1 MREKKE
7 QELIYKLLS
16 SPLERVKIFREI
28 PENKQGFIILNLP
41 KRIQKKIMDKLN
53 DRELIE
59 MIDYLDPTSATDL
72 LQIINKKRAN
82 RVLKK
87 LGQEIRKKIEF
98 LLRFNPKTAAGLM
111 SLDYIEI
118 DKDISFGE
126 LYKIVKEYEKKRGKP
141 PAILVVREGF
151 LIGEIPFYRLAL
163 VNKEERARDYIKKVP
178 SVKYDEDEKAVIE
191 TFKSHP
197 HDKIV
202 VLDDDGS
209 ILGIIYSDDVLK
221 LLKKASVNDLQR
233 FAGVSEEED
242 VLDPPLV
249 KVKNR
254 YRWLIIN
261 LATAF
266 LAASVV
272 SLFQKTIS
280 AYVLLAVYMPIV
292 AGMGGNAGTQT
303 LAVMVRGLA
312 LKEIEPKRV
321 QKVIINEMVA
331 GGINGI
337 INGGLVALVATL
349 WNKSPM
355 LGLIVAIAMIVNLV
369 IAGFFGA
376 LIPLI
381 MKKLGKD
388 PASSATIFITTA
400 TDVCGF
406 FAFLGLAN
414 LFL

>member
-1 MREKKE
+1 MTEKKE

-41 KRIQKKIMDKLN
+41 KRIQKKIMDKLS

-381 MKKLGKD
+381 MKKMGKD

>member
-1 MREKKE
+1 MTEKKE

-41 KRIQKKIMDKLN
+41 KRIQKKIMDKLS

>member
-1 MREKKE
+1 
-7 QELIYKLLS
+7 
-16 SPLERVKIFREI
+16 
-28 PENKQGFIILNLP
+28 
-41 KRIQKKIMDKLN
+41 
-53 DRELIE
+53 
-59 MIDYLDPTSATDL
+59 MIDYLDPTRATDL

>member
-1 MREKKE
+1 MTEKKE

-163 VNKEERARDYIKKVP
+163 VNKKERARDYIKKVP

>member
-1 MREKKE
+1 
-7 QELIYKLLS
+7 
-16 SPLERVKIFREI
+16 
-28 PENKQGFIILNLP
+28 
-41 KRIQKKIMDKLN
+41 
-53 DRELIE
+53 
-59 MIDYLDPTSATDL
+59 
-72 LQIINKKRAN
+72 
-82 RVLKK
+82 
-87 LGQEIRKKIEF
+87 
-98 LLRFNPKTAAGLM
+98 
-111 SLDYIEI
+111 
-118 DKDISFGE
+118 
-126 LYKIVKEYEKKRGKP
+126 
-141 PAILVVREGF
+141 
-151 LIGEIPFYRLAL
+151 
-163 VNKEERARDYIKKVP
+163 
-178 SVKYDEDEKAVIE
+178 VKYDEDEKAVIE

-406 FAFLGLAN
+406 FAFLGLAIGQN
-414 LFL
+414 TRQKRFCLPNTLLRVYLR

>member
-1 MREKKE
+1 MTEKKE

>member
-1 MREKKE
+1 MTEKKE

-59 MIDYLDPTSATDL
+59 MIDYLDPTRATDL

>member
-1 MREKKE
+1 MTEKKE

-41 KRIQKKIMDKLN
+41 KRIQKKIMDKLS

-163 VNKEERARDYIKKVP
+163 VNKEERAKDYIKKVP

-406 FAFLGLAN
+406 FAFLGLAS